1 MQPVALDVGLS
12 ALEAQELRSLT
23 WGFVD
28 QSLSE
33 AEAEDAIATG
43 LGGRQI
49 DESPPDVLDALVDMK
64 LVRVIR
70 EGGVRRYRTRI
81 AELTRLL
88 LRSRQW
94 FSGQPWQ
101 GAPTLVSDFRID
113 IRPRRYPRRHIDPE
127 VGLERLDFA
136 NRLSAL
142 QRNVW
147 TALAGGNRARV
158 LADFQL
164 DSIQRLMTSDRGS
177 GTIITAGTGS
187 GKTLAFYLPA
197 LLRIAPDIREGEWWT
212 KVLCLY
218 PRQEL
223 LKDQLSEAYS
233 VALRAGD
240 VLKNGGYRLFCVGS
254 FFGPTPYEASV
265 RAVTDAGWKSR
276 GNDFICPYVRCPQ
289 CSSDMLWSSDDL
301 RLEREVLRCTDAA
314 CGVVTPAGSLR
325 LTRKS
330 VQRQPPDLLF
340 STTEMMNQ
348 RISDTRSRH
357 IFGVGQ
363 PVARMP
369 TLVLLDEVH
378 TYSGISGAQTALLL
392 RRWSALQSA
401 KMRWVGLSATLP
413 GPAQFFSDLTGIWT
427 DHVAVVAPALK
438 DLIEEGAEYQIIL
451 RSDPASQA
459 ATLSG
464 SIQAVMLLAR
474 MLDRESVGLSG
485 GRFGS
490 KAFVFTDDLDVTH
503 RLFDNL
509 LDAEAYTAWRR
520 PDPARVPLASLRASA
535 GPDAVAREREGQRW
549 QMAEELQGQLANRL
563 VIGRTTSRDPGV
575 DAAANVIV
583 ATSSLEVGFND
594 PAVGAVFQH
603 KAPRSAASYVQRR
616 GRAGR
621 SRAMRPLTVLMLSD
635 YGRDRAAFQ
644 SYEQLFDPTVEIANL
659 PVRNLYVLRMQAVY
673 SIFDWI
679 ASQCPR
685 GTEGWS
691 WRELSGPDNERRNPA
706 FRDHA
711 KRLLQSILQ
720 FDELVLGRLR
730 THLQSSL
737 NVDNATLDNILWHPP
752 RSILLEAL
760 PTLARRLF
768 KDWVLAAG
776 AGTDLHRSNPPHPL
790 PDFVPANLFSDLNL
804 PEVQIALPPPA
815 QDVEAMPILTALQQF
830 APGRVRRRF
839 ADTAGNVSHWIPL
852 DWRTQIQNVRIAAY
866 APIHEVV
873 GAFNGVRDGS
883 PYTFDVY
890 RPWQLQ
896 LAVVPRS
903 VSITSNSH
911 WQWQSEFDA
920 LGDPSFVDLPAIAGV
935 DRTVSRLE
943 LRLHRFGSG
952 MAVRRFA
959 HAGSASLKMNGRDQ
973 LIEFRIVGSDDCPA
987 AVGFSFEADAII
999 ADVKLPSVEQLRNAE
1014 IDAPLK
1020 HWLRYLA
1027 LKQRMGVAQELPA
1040 TMNGFRR
1047 DWLHQITFLAG
1058 VVVAEKR
1065 RIALPAALQELFDR
1079 DNPADFLPYVEAI
1092 TVGAFDTTVD
1102 EDTLPTGT
1110 TTGPTVLGAN
1120 LQAHLLEPGVLRSL
1134 LQLTLRWG
1142 VVLSPADWE
1151 IWLAEVSSGTIAE
1164 AVHLACLTAAP
1175 KSASAESLTVD
1186 VVAGNN
1192 GHRVIVAETTL
1203 GGGGTLEAL
1212 SEAFAAEP
1220 RAFVRALESACTP
1233 SDQEMAASALRRVMV
1248 LINEVPEIAAAIGEL
1263 RAADETGRREA
1274 ARRHFFSLLAS
1285 RGIPV
1290 SKTLSVLLATRLI
1303 RPGADASSDRLT
1315 LDLIEAWE
1323 ALENKHGLSL
1333 PMRIAVPA
1341 VLMTSRLSA
1350 GLAALGGAGNEVLTA
1365 QSLLWPS
1372 GGELRQKALQ
1382 SYNPYRA
1389 EPFVDSALARL
1400 LLFDSRLA
1408 TVEYG
1413 VPNWATA
1420 TSEILARDGA
1430 VRLIV
1435 PQSERTWRTEIIRS
1449 LSVPVVSGFLH
1460 FYPMVEAVRALAS
1473 GNITVDIVLRERV

>member
-1 MQPVALDVGLS
+1 MHPIAVDVGLS

-33 AEAEDAIATG
+33 GEAEDAIATG

-70 EGGVRRYRTRI
+70 ESGVRRYRTRI

-94 FSGQPWQ
+94 FAGQPWQ

-127 VGLERLDFA
+127 AGLERLDFSK
-136 NRLSAL
+136 RLSAL

-158 LADFQL
+158 LADFQF

-240 VLKNGGYRLFCVGS
+240 VLKNAGHRPFCVGS

-289 CSSDMLWSSDDL
+289 CSSDMLWSADDL

-314 CGVVTPAGSLR
+314 CGVLTPAGSLR

-363 PVARMP
+363 PAAHTP

-413 GPAQFFSDLTGIWT
+413 GPAQFFADLTGIWT
-427 DHVAVVAPALK
+427 DNVAVVAPALK

-474 MLDRESVGLSG
+474 MLDRESVGLSE
-485 GRFGS
+485 GRIGS

-520 PDPARVPLASLRASA
+520 PDPTRAPLAALRAST
-535 GPDAVAREREGQRW
+535 GPDAVARERDGQRW
-549 QMAEELQGQLANRL
+549 QMAEELQGQLGNRL

-575 DAAANVIV
+575 DVTANVIV

-603 KAPRSAASYVQRR
+603 KAPRSAASFLQRR

-621 SRAMRPLTVLMLSD
+621 SRTMRPLTVLMLSD

-644 SYEQLFDPTVEIANL
+644 SYEQLFDPTVEIAAL
-659 PVRNLYVLRMQAVY
+659 PVRNLYVLRIQAVY
-673 SIFDWI
+673 SVFDWI

-685 GTEGWS
+685 GSDGWS
-691 WRELSGPDNERRNPA
+691 WRELSGPDSGRNPA
-706 FRDHA
+706 FRDQA

-720 FDELVLGRLR
+720 FDEVVLARLR
-730 THLQSSL
+730 AHLQSSL
-737 NVDNATLDNILWHPP
+737 SVDNVTLDSILWHPP

-768 KDWVLAAG
+768 KDWVLASG
-776 AGTDLHRSNPPHPL
+776 TGTDLHKSSPPHPL

-804 PEVQIALPPPA
+804 PEVQIALPPPT

-839 ADTAGNVSHWIPL
+839 ADSAGNVSHWVPL
-852 DWRTQIQNVRIAAY
+852 SLTTPIQNVRVGDY
-866 APIHEVV
+866 APIHEIV
-873 GAFNGVRDGS
+873 GAFRGVRDS
-883 PYTFDVY
+883 TAYTFDVY

-896 LAVVPRS
+896 LAIVPRS
-903 VSITSNSH
+903 VSITSNSR
-911 WQWQSEFDA
+911 WRWQSEFEA
-920 LGDPSFVDLPAIAGV
+920 LGNPSFVDLPVIAGV
-935 DRTVSRLE
+935 VRTVRRLE

-952 MAVRRFA
+952 VAVRRFA
-959 HAGSASLKMNGRDQ
+959 HNGDASLKVNGRDQ
-973 LIEFRIVGSDDCPA
+973 QIEFRIVGPDDRPA

-999 ADVKLPSVEQLRNAE
+999 ADVQLPSVEQLRAAE
-1014 IDAPLK
+1014 IDEPLK
-1020 HWLRYLA
+1020 QWLGYLA
-1027 LKQRMGVAQELPA
+1027 LKQRVGIAPELP
-1040 TMNGFRR
+1040 TTINEFRR
-1047 DWLHQITFLAG
+1047 EWLHQVVLLAG
-1058 VVVAEKR
+1058 VVVAEKKR
-1065 RIALPAALQELFDR
+1065 MPLSAALQELIDR
-1079 DNPADFLPYVEAI
+1079 DDPTEFRPYVEAT
-1092 TVGAFDTTVD
+1092 TVGAFDTSLD
-1102 EDTLPTGT
+1102 EDVLPTGT
-1110 TTGPTVLGAN
+1110 TAGPTVLGTN
-1120 LQAHLLEPGVLRSL
+1120 LQAHLSDPGVLRAL

-1142 VVLSPADWE
+1142 VTLSSVDWE
-1151 IWLAEVSSGTIAE
+1151 GWLAEVSSGTIGE

-1186 VVAGNN
+1186 VVAGDN

-1212 SEAFAAEP
+1212 SEVFAAEP
-1220 RAFVRALESACTP
+1220 RTFIRALESACTP
-1233 SDQEMAASALRRVMV
+1233 SDQEMAANALRRVMV
-1248 LINEVPEIAAAIGEL
+1248 MINEVPEIAAALGEL
-1263 RAADETGRREA
+1263 RAADETDRREV
-1274 ARRHFFSLLAS
+1274 ARRHFFSLLADQ
-1285 RGIPV
+1285 GIPV
-1290 SKTLSVLLATRLI
+1290 SKTLAVLLATRLI
-1303 RPGADASSDRLT
+1303 RPGADASSDQLT
-1315 LDLIEAWE
+1315 LDLIRAWE
-1323 ALENKHGLSL
+1323 ALENRHGLAL
-1333 PMRIAVPA
+1333 PVRIAVPA
-1341 VLMTSRLSA
+1341 VLMTTRLST
-1350 GLAALGGAGNEVLTA
+1350 GLAALGGAGNEISTA

-1389 EPFVDSALARL
+1389 EPYVDSALARL
-1400 LLFDSRLA
+1400 LLFDLRLV

-1413 VPNWATA
+1413 APNWATVIV
-1420 TSEILARDGA
+1420 EILGRDGA
-1430 VRLIV
+1430 VRLLV
-1435 PQSERTWRTEIIRS
+1435 PQRERTWKAEIIRS
-1449 LSVPVVSGFLH
+1449 LSAPVVSGFLH
-1460 FYPMVEAVRALAS
+1460 FYPMVEAVRTLTS
-1473 GNITVDIVLRERV
+1473 GNISVDLVLRERV